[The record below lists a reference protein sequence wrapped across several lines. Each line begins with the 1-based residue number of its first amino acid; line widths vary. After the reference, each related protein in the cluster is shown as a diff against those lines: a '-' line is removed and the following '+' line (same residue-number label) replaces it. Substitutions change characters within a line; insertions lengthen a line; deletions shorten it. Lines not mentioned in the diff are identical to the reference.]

1 MKKVSLYQNGP
12 NYSEQEPDTNL
23 TPEQSEGPPAEL
35 SEASDNGSHSGIGL
49 PTASSSHDDIDIAST
64 RMCVHA

>member
-35 SEASDNGSHSGIGL
+35 SEASDNGNT
-49 PTASSSHDDIDIAST
+49 TAAPADGA
-64 RMCVHA
+64 